1 MNVMRNIVST
11 PHMERQMMNF
21 DQLERFVEALPDK
34 MMIGFF
40 GKEVECEL
48 DEFGMQANGYYV
60 VLNTTSPEGYDTK
73 FVLFDA
79 EILVT
84 LGKA

>member
-1 MNVMRNIVST
+1 
-11 PHMERQMMNF
+11 MMNF
-21 DQLERFVEALPDK
+21 DQLEKFVGALPDR
-34 MMIGFF
+34 MMVRFF

-48 DEFGMQANGYYV
+48 EEFGMQANGYYV
-60 VLNTTSPEGYDTK
+60 ILNTTSSEGYDTK

-84 LGKA
+84 LGKHAVQGGGYEKDR